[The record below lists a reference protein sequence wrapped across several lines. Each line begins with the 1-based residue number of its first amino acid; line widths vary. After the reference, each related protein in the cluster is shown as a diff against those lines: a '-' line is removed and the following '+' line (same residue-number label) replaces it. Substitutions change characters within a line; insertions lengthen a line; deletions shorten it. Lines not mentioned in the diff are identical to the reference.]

1 MKCLLWTNSL
11 LRYVNN
17 IPLLSHILLVVLFC
31 VRVKY
36 RILINILNPF
46 SRDHPGLFTQA
57 SLQGSGTISNV
68 KSSDGGGATSSHSAG
83 IDLSN
88 TSGDVSASA
97 SASASVSTSASASA
111 SASASRDMI
120 NLTPESSNENSH
132 DPGDGDINDTTMDAP
147 TNATTNNVSTSP
159 TASASVSSTVAP
171 QDAVFSAASGT
182 VDDS

>member
-1 MKCLLWTNSL
+1 M
-11 LRYVNN
+11 
-17 IPLLSHILLVVLFC
+17 
-31 VRVKY
+31 RVKY

-68 KSSDGGGATSSHSAG
+68 KSSDGGGATSSHSG
-83 IDLSN
+83 GVDLSN
-88 TSGDVSASA
+88 TSDGVSASA
-97 SASASVSTSASASA
+97 SASTSASASA
-111 SASASRDMI
+111 CASRDMI